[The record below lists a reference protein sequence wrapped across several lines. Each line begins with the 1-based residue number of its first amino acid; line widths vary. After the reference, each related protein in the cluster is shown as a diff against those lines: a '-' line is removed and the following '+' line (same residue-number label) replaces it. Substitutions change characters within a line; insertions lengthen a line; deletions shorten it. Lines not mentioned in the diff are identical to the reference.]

1 MGKTL
6 QGYRRLFEGL
16 KTGAPHRVYFLYGPE
31 EFLKKEFVRELVEV
45 ALPEKE
51 RTFNLDVIHGDEFDP
66 AAFDDR
72 VSSFGLFMERRV
84 VILRNFKALST
95 AHKDHV
101 VSAAK
106 SAPEGVVL
114 VVSTPEERLET
125 VRHKNL
131 KKIADA
137 RGMSFCFSHLDD
149 TETLERVRSRLGRA
163 GLAIAPDALD
173 LLVESV
179 GTQLA
184 DLGNEVDK
192 IILAAPEGRP
202 IDRDLVAAVVGR
214 YRTENLFG
222 FLDGLSP
229 RNPALLL
236 RRLGTLL
243 DAGEEPV
250 FVLTMLLRRVVQML
264 EIHAIVEEK
273 GRAAAG
279 KGLAGFMAAPTNPYF
294 ADRLRTQARA
304 FDRDHLE
311 RLLTNL
317 RWADARIKST
327 ALPPRTLIEEALLAS
342 HLGRNLA

>member
-6 QGYRRLFEGL
+6 QGYRRLFDGL
-16 KTGAPHRVYFLYGPE
+16 KKGTPHPLYFLYGPE

-51 RTFNLDVIHGDEFDP
+51 RTFNLDLIHGDEFDP

-72 VSSFGLFMERRV
+72 VGSFGLFMERRV
-84 VILRNFKALST
+84 VILRNFKALSI

-101 VSAAK
+101 LAAAEK
-106 SAPEGVVL
+106 VPDGVVL
-114 VVSTPEERLET
+114 VVETPEERLET
-125 VRHKNL
+125 ARHKNL
-131 KKIADA
+131 KKVADA

-149 TETLERVRSRLGRA
+149 METLQRVRSRLGRA
-163 GLAIAPDALD
+163 GLTIEPDALD

-192 IILAAPEGRP
+192 IILAAPEGRA
-202 IDRDLVAAVVGR
+202 IDRELVSAVVGR
-214 YRTENLFG
+214 YRTENLFA

-229 RNPALLL
+229 RDPGTLL
-236 RRLGTLL
+236 RRLGMLI

-250 FVLTMLLRRVVQML
+250 LVLSMLLRRVLQML
-264 EIHAIVEEK
+264 EIHAIVAEK
-273 GRAAAG
+273 GRAASG
-279 KGLAGFMAAPTNPYF
+279 KALSGFMAGHTNPYF
-294 ADRLRTQARA
+294 AERLRTQART
-304 FDRDHLE
+304 FDRAHLE
-311 RLLTNL
+311 RLLVNL